1 MVSVAVQARRALV
14 TVQLA
19 LAAAYRIVFSV
30 TRDATDDAVLAAYK
44 RVLRRAH
51 PDKGGSKADAQKLLG
66 AKEAWDRAK
75 APRGR
80 PRQADKPARSNK
92 VETNSLEPADPEQA
106 RRTFRILSRAVLLI
120 YNEQW
125 RRKGVTNWCA
135 TLETPRNGKLH
146 IHLMLQFTADKERDT
161 R

>member
-14 TVQLA
+14 RVLLA
-19 LAAAYRIVFSV
+19 LAAAYGIVLSV

-51 PDKGGSKADAQKLLG
+51 PDKGGSKADTQKLPG
-66 AKEAWDRAK
+66 AKEALERAK

-92 VETNSLEPADPEQA
+92 VETNSLEPADPE
-106 RRTFRILSRAVLLI
+106 
-120 YNEQW
+120 
-125 RRKGVTNWCA
+125 
-135 TLETPRNGKLH
+135 
-146 IHLMLQFTADKERDT
+146 
-161 R
+161 